1 MTKSQLRHIIF
12 EAVKK
17 SLKKQKL
24 NMKRNELKQLIREV
38 IKEFAPHDEID
49 LNNPEE
55 AKEVELAIQIKA
67 LADEILGMH
76 GTNGKDSVESKEIDG
91 EETDTEESEKKL
103 NEELVKP
110 LATDT
115 TDDSGELPDEQLG
128 NKPNP
133 RLDALTKKKLDL
145 TTRVSTAKGTIA
157 AIKQRT
163 MSQTQRAERTTAD
176 AERRLKIVNTD
187 LERETKKMQETKLK
201 LKTLIKK
208 ILNEMR

>member
-1 MTKSQLRHIIF
+1 
-12 EAVKK
+12 
-17 SLKKQKL
+17 
-24 NMKRNELKQLIREV
+24 MKRNELKQLIREV
-38 IKEFAPHDEID
+38 IKEFAPLGVGEEEVNAPHDETD

-76 GTNGKDSVESKEIDG
+76 GTNGEDSVESKEIDG

-115 TDDSGELPDEQLG
+115 TDDSGELPDEQPV

-133 RLDALTKKKLDL
+133 RLDALQKKKLKL
-145 TTRVSTAKGTIA
+145 TTQVSDANGAIAKIDRHSMSQKQRAQLNKAKGEQLLGTVNND
-157 AIKQRT
+157 IK
-163 MSQTQRAERTTAD
+163 
-176 AERRLKIVNTD
+176 
-187 LERETKKMQETKLK
+187 REQEKMQETKLK

-208 ILNEMR
+208 ILTETIHH